1 MKKGE
6 WKMKKLFFSVFL
18 TGAVLLLMSGTSFS
32 YSPNDSGQSGSFV
45 VGAAAQE
52 FAINFNNP
60 GDVAVFDVVV
70 TGQGILSVDVKDFA
84 PASYPDFWRATIAI
98 LGTPGAGAVKVSD
111 VSQTNVGTPGTPGTD
126 GYGPYAG
133 RTDLL
138 VSSSYHYVV
147 LVNYDRGSGT
157 FAAGMEVR
165 FSYTGASI
173 TITGPRT
180 GF

>member
-32 YSPNDSGQSGSFV
+32 YSPNESGQSGSYV
-45 VGAAAQE
+45 LSAAAQE

-98 LGTPGAGAVKVSD
+98 LGTPGAGAGKVSD
-111 VSQTNVGTPGTPGTD
+111 VSQTNVGTPGTGDVT
-126 GYGPYAG
+126 YGPYAG
-133 RTDLL
+133 RTDLP

>member
-1 MKKGE
+1 
-6 WKMKKLFFSVFL
+6 MKKLFFSVFL

-32 YSPNDSGQSGSFV
+32 SYSPNASGQSGSQM

-52 FAINFNNP
+52 FAINFNKP
-60 GDVAVFDVVV
+60 GSVAVFDVVV
-70 TGQGILSVDVKDFA
+70 TGQGILSVDVADFA
-84 PASYPDFWRATIAI
+84 PDTYPDFWRATIAI
-98 LGTPGAGAVKVSD
+98 QGAPGAGATKVTDVSQTFLGTPGTSG
-111 VSQTNVGTPGTPGTD
+111 GD

-138 VSSSYHYVV
+138 VSFPYHYVV
-147 LVNYDRGSGT
+147 LVNYDRGADT
-157 FAAGMEVR
+157 FAAGMKVR

-173 TITGPRT
+173 TVTGPRT

>member
-1 MKKGE
+1 
-6 WKMKKLFFSVFL
+6 MKKLFFSVFL

-52 FAINFNNP
+52 FAISFTGP
-60 GDVAVFDVVV
+60 GKVAVFDVVV
-70 TGQGILSVDVKDFA
+70 TGQGILSVDVADW
-84 PASYPDFWRATIAI
+84 YPSAYADYWRATIAI
-98 LGTPGAGAVKVSD
+98 LGTPGAGAGKVSD
-111 VSQTNVGTPGTPGTD
+111 VSQTNVGTPGTGDVT
-126 GYGPYAG
+126 YGPYAG
-133 RTDLL
+133 RTDLP

-147 LVNYDRGSGT
+147 LVNYDRGSDV
-157 FAAGMEVR
+157 FPAGMKVR